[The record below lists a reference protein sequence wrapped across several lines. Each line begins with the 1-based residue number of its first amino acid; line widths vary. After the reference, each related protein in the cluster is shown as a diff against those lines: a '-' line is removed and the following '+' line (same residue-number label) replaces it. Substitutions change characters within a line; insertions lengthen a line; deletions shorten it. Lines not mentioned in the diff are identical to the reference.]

1 MQYFNLG
8 DGIYSLTVTEYPST
22 GRYRFTIVAD
32 DNEMGAFI
40 CLGQRRNSLRE
51 VSCVLNRRDRES

>member
-1 MQYFNLG
+1 MFIRNGVFYAG

-32 DNEMGAFI
+32 DNNMGAFI
-40 CLGQRRNSLRE
+40 CLGQGQRRNSRRE
-51 VSCVLNRRDRES
+51 VSCVL